1 MDKIRKAVI
10 FWIVVL
16 DIIVWGQMGVYAETK
31 NSNSN
36 TIREFVINELE
47 DYLAGLG
54 YTNSDEI
61 GVSQKFMLEN
71 SKEQSIFFVAVNGKK
86 LERLMF
92 RK

>member
-36 TIREFVINELE
+36 TIQIP
-47 DYLAGLG
+47 
-54 YTNSDEI
+54 
-61 GVSQKFMLEN
+61 M
-71 SKEQSIFFVAVNGKK
+71 K
-86 LERLMF
+86 LV
-92 RK
+92 